1 MKQEKP
7 KFDYNIFGA
16 FIGFVGIIVVLIVML
31 ITNGLKI

>member
-7 KFDYNIFGA
+7 KFDYSLFA
-16 FIGFVGIIVVLIVML
+16 CFIGFVSIIVTLIIML

>member
-7 KFDYNIFGA
+7 KFDYSLFA
-16 FIGFVGIIVVLIVML
+16 CFVGFVSIIVLLIVML

>member
-7 KFDYNIFGA
+7 KFDYNLFGA
-16 FIGFVGIIVVLIVML
+16 FIGFAGIILLLIVML